1 MAEQIFPLVIAGFLA
16 DAGIAFDAEVI
27 ASSCP
32 SARTL
37 NSFIVDGSIGSI
49 DSILWLEDQFREA
62 AAIFIACDK
71 GKRKVVSVVVVDEQY
86 SYLCQNY
93 V

>member
-1 MAEQIFPLVIAGFLA
+1 MAEQIFPLVIAEFLA
-16 DAGIAFDAEVI
+16 DAGIVFDAEAI

-37 NSFIVDGSIGSI
+37 NSFIDDGSIG
-49 DSILWLEDQFREA
+49 SILWLEDQFRDA

-71 GKRKVVSVVVVDEQY
+71 KAKRKVVSVVVVDELGNDEERR
-86 SYLCQNY
+86 S
-93 V
+93 

>member
-1 MAEQIFPLVIAGFLA
+1 MAEQSFPLVIAGFLA
-16 DAGIAFDAEVI
+16 DAGIAFDAEAI

-37 NSFIVDGSIGSI
+37 NSFIVDGSI
-49 DSILWLEDQFREA
+49 DSILWLEDQFRDA

-71 GKRKVVSVVVVDEQY
+71 GKIKVVSVVVDEQY

-93 V
+93 I

>member
-1 MAEQIFPLVIAGFLA
+1 MAEQIFPLAIAGFLA
-16 DAGIAFDAEVI
+16 DAGIAFDAEAI

-37 NSFIVDGSIGSI
+37 NLFIVDGSI
-49 DSILWLEDQFREA
+49 DSILWLADLFRDA
-62 AAIFIACDK
+62 AAIFIVCDM

-93 V
+93 I